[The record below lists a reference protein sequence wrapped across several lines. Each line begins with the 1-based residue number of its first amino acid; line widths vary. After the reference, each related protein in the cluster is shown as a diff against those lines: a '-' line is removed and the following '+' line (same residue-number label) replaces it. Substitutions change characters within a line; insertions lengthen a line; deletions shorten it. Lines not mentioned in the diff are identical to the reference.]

1 MNWTDVIDGLL
12 YIGAWMGGSMAVA
25 IFCAWAIPRFFP
37 RKPEDDYTYVIK
49 SKSGKKTVVVLPP
62 DLPEAEREKV
72 MAEAY
77 QRLGIAPESGH

>member
-1 MNWTDVIDGLL
+1 MNWSAVLDGLIL
-12 YIGAWMGGSMAVA
+12 IVSWMLGSLVVALVIAWS
-25 IFCAWAIPRFFP
+25 IRHFFP

-62 DLPEAEREKV
+62 DLPEAERKKI

>member
-1 MNWTDVIDGLL
+1 MNWSAVIDGLIL
-12 YIGAWMGGSMAVA
+12 IASWMLGSLAVA
-25 IFCAWAIPRFFP
+25 LTIAWTILHFFP

-62 DLPEAEREKV
+62 DLPEAERKKI